1 MFQRSQKVQS
11 ANHKL
16 KNKKYECSPIGI
28 YTAVLTEWKLSNET
42 QGKLR
47 LGSDTMPC
55 IDSHGSPIQ
64 N

>member
-42 QGKLR
+42 QLGKAEAWLR
-47 LGSDTMPC
+47 HYAL
-55 IDSHGSPIQ
+55 H
-64 N
+64 